1 MPNLRI
7 LVAAARVVALI
18 VVVGVFIKIAP
29 TLASH
34 AAGHTTTYSSSAAA
48 PGARGH

>member
-7 LVAAARVVALI
+7 LLAAARVVALLA
-18 VVVGVFIKIAP
+18 VVGVFIKIAP

-34 AAGHTTTYSSSAAA
+34 AAGHTTTYSTAAAA